1 MRTTLSLALIP
12 FLFVLSANAT
22 AQPAV
27 RAEAPVVATRPTSI
41 KEYDEAIH
49 EQRTAYSSAQGDQRT
64 VERMKLSLLMK
75 QYDEDVH
82 MRSPGLVVT
91 GSVFTVLGGLATM
104 LGLAALAGAPG
115 AGKGILGR
123 EAHGYFAVMFGVPGS
138 LALAGGIT
146 MIAVGARD
154 EMKEPERVKYRFG
167 SSTAP
172 GWSSPRYSAPG
183 LVVRVGP
190 GGLQGTF

>member
-12 FLFVLSANAT
+12 FLFVLSANAA

-41 KEYDEAIH
+41 KEYDEAIQ

-91 GSVFTVLGGLATM
+91 GSVFAVLGGLATM
-104 LGLAALAGAPG
+104 FGLAILLDEESRRFGNG
-115 AGKGILGR
+115 AGVL
-123 EAHGYFAVMFGVPGS
+123 MFGVPGL
-138 LALAGGIT
+138 LALGGGIAMIAGG
-146 MIAVGARD
+146 AKH
-154 EMKEPERVKYRFG
+154 EMKKPERVKERLG